1 MINEMGWTPES
12 FPNSGHTAMMRCQFR
27 AAIAQFNL
35 HDEVAAVE
43 AQRDLADTVVDPRA
57 GTVEAPTVPLEVA
70 PAHSEGTAEAVVDPW
85 ASTAEASLD
94 QIEVKSTSETDLVS
108 SESEDVD
115 AVIVELSD
123 LRPLTKELSGLAPKR

>member
-1 MINEMGWTPES
+1 MITEMGWTPAT
-12 FPNSGHTAMMRCQFR
+12 FANSGHTAMMRCQLR
-27 AAIAQFNL
+27 AAIAQFDL
-35 HDEVAAVE
+35 YHEVAAVE

-94 QIEVKSTSETDLVS
+94 QIEVKSTS
-108 SESEDVD
+108 
-115 AVIVELSD
+115 
-123 LRPLTKELSGLAPKR
+123 